1 MISTRVVLG
10 RWEWAKGLGKSA
22 ICLFDSNFIF
32 FFAVEENPMELLEKL
47 LWRVVCHWIRDTYL
61 LEV

>member
-10 RWEWAKGLGKSA
+10 RGNGPKVWGNQLVVYSTA
-22 ICLFDSNFIF
+22 ILFL

-47 LWRVVCHWIRDTYL
+47 LWRVVSHWIRDTYL